1 MAGDS
6 KLETD
11 YLVVGAG
18 ALGMAFVDTLI
29 EHSGP
34 RRWRS
39 CCPVRRSSPSKSSVT
54 RLGLCPVEAIRLLD
68 EAGNDVT
75 HEAA

>member
-18 ALGMAFVDTLI
+18 ALGMAFVDSLI
-29 EHSGP
+29 EHSDAT
-34 RRWRS
+34 S
-39 CCPVRRSSPSKSSVT
+39 
-54 RLGLCPVEAIRLLD
+54 
-68 EAGNDVT
+68 
-75 HEAA
+75 